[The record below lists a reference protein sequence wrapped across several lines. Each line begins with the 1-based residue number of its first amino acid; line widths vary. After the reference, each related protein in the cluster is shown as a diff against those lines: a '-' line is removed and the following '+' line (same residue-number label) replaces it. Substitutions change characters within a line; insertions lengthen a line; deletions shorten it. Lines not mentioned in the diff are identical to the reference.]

1 MSVTRSQVGMQNL
14 QVCLLQRH
22 GIQAYS
28 ERCCVWLQLAHIG
41 VCRSWYNVKK
51 NLHTCLGFKMSC
63 WCVRGHDGA
72 WWWYRSVIG
81 VNLTQFHFCIV
92 SMLSQHGQ
100 WYACHYLS
108 NLEWRKS
115 TKPLYMRSPFI
126 LRRWLQTFWCMHLQ
140 CSISCQKCKGHNLAW
155 PRYHSSISC
164 LTIASLVF
172 ISDLNI
178 TVFCYDTF
186 TALITLL
193 LDKTCA
199 RSRPAHALDP
209 HASSTCKLWYM
220 VGEWLKTHVWHAKAI
235 DTAPDGHQGSSPQ
248 TVSGV
253 AFDFLF
259 VPGHNWPTKQIGN
272 IISMVLMP
280 LDMTAQPPAV
290 WAIQH
295 FWVAA
300 VVSSIACK
308 QCY

>member
-1 MSVTRSQVGMQNL
+1 
-14 QVCLLQRH
+14 
-22 GIQAYS
+22 
-28 ERCCVWLQLAHIG
+28 
-41 VCRSWYNVKK
+41 
-51 NLHTCLGFKMSC
+51 
-63 WCVRGHDGA
+63 
-72 WWWYRSVIG
+72 
-81 VNLTQFHFCIV
+81 
-92 SMLSQHGQ
+92 
-100 WYACHYLS
+100 
-108 NLEWRKS
+108 
-115 TKPLYMRSPFI
+115 MR
-126 LRRWLQTFWCMHLQ
+126 LQ
-140 CSISCQKCKGHNLAW
+140 CCQKCKGNILAW

-164 LTIASLVF
+164 PTTASLVF
-172 ISDLNI
+172 ICDLNI

-193 LDKTCA
+193 LNKTCA

-209 HASSTCKLWYM
+209 HARSICKLWYM
-220 VGEWLKTHVWHAKAI
+220 VGEWVKTHVWHATAI
-235 DTAPDGHQGSSPQ
+235 DTAPDGHQDSQLHLPWLSPQ

-272 IISMVLMP
+272 IMSMVLMP